1 MRVLLTGAKGQL
13 GFELHKK
20 LLSIGEVIATD
31 RYNLDLG
38 NPEFIRS
45 FLNEIKPDIIVNPAA
60 YTQVDK
66 AENEVKLAYQI
77 NALAPKVLT
86 EKAREFNIPI
96 IHFSSGYVFDG
107 LKLEPYLETDKTF
120 PQSVYGKS
128 KLEGEEEVRQFN
140 KHIILRTN
148 WIFASHSNN
157 FLKKILRLI
166 QEEESLNIVC
176 DQNGTP
182 TSAKVLADATSK
194 IIKTIFASPSFKDYG
209 TYHIACDEYTNW
221 HQYASFICEKAI
233 QFGFAVNMTPLDIK
247 PILSCE
253 NYKAALRP
261 ANSKLNTEKIKST
274 FMLEFPNWEVE
285 VEETLKKLAPLEI
298 MDL

>member
-96 IHFSSGYVFDG
+96 IHN
-107 LKLEPYLETDKTF
+107 P
-120 PQSVYGKS
+120 
-128 KLEGEEEVRQFN
+128 
-140 KHIILRTN
+140 
-148 WIFASHSNN
+148 
-157 FLKKILRLI
+157 
-166 QEEESLNIVC
+166 NIY
-176 DQNGTP
+176 N
-182 TSAKVLADATSK
+182 
-194 IIKTIFASPSFKDYG
+194 
-209 TYHIACDEYTNW
+209 
-221 HQYASFICEKAI
+221 
-233 QFGFAVNMTPLDIK
+233 
-247 PILSCE
+247 LS
-253 NYKAALRP
+253 
-261 ANSKLNTEKIKST
+261 
-274 FMLEFPNWEVE
+274 
-285 VEETLKKLAPLEI
+285 
-298 MDL
+298 